1 MKQALNVVLLFI
13 RKIVVGDFINKWQY
27 FLTNWKTPVNVR
39 AKKVNRYQKNNEN
52 LHSYSF

>member
-52 LHSYSF
+52 LHS